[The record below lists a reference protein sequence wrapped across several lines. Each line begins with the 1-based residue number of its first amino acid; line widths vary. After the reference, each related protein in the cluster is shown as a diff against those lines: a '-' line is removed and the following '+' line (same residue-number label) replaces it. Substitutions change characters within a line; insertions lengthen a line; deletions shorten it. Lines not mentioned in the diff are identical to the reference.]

1 MDWQLPSKAIVTL
14 YAREMRDYLRYLISL
29 ARPPFCFP
37 LLIKTGVKYDHT
49 ASSGGLCPLF
59 CQRLQQQLGADE
71 EMHIL
76 DNSQTLTPLI

>member
-49 ASSGGLCPLF
+49 ASSGGL
-59 CQRLQQQLGADE
+59 
-71 EMHIL
+71 
-76 DNSQTLTPLI
+76 